1 MLRSLYRALIYIAM
15 SDNFDLAR
23 GLTGIE
29 VFPVREARSPS
40 EIVLGSMYEAN
51 GTATVLVAKS
61 CGDAIMSFPFV
72 SCSVVDGDKESWL
85 FIRPRAGDAWDN
97 TGSGAVSG
105 IKGACSSHMPLFC
118 FLVRSRSFPM

>member
-1 MLRSLYRALIYIAM
+1 MLRKLYRALIYIAI
-15 SDNFDLAR
+15 SNNFDLTR
-23 GLTGIE
+23 GLTGNE
-29 VFPVREARSPS
+29 VFPVQEARSPS
-40 EIVLGSMYEAN
+40 EIVLGLMYETN
-51 GTATVLVAKS
+51 STSTVFVAKS

-85 FIRPRAGDAWDN
+85 FIRPIAGNAWDN

-105 IKGACSSHMPLFC
+105 IKGACSSYMPLFC